1 MNRIGT
7 IDVSWPAF
15 LEQFSSPSH
24 KIAYLGALPQAPSAP
39 TAQSVHS
46 GVGFV
51 AYTEPCLRFGLLH
64 QGAIRAIGLSLRAL
78 LLQVHSQKVQRASV
92 TRCWSTKA
100 FGLI

>member
-1 MNRIGT
+1 MNGIGT

-46 GVGFV
+46 CVRKV
-51 AYTEPCLRFGLLH
+51 LGL
-64 QGAIRAIGLSLRAL
+64 IGLGCAVVGLVL
-78 LLQVHSQKVQRASV
+78 L
-92 TRCWSTKA
+92 
-100 FGLI
+100 FGWREPERG